1 MIPAYDELSSFR
13 NREDSMHW
21 VTIILVG
28 MAANLDNL
36 GIGLA
41 YGVKKMKIPFTSNMT
56 IAIVSMIVTYL
67 SVLLGGVLI
76 EFISQHKANV
86 VGSILLCG
94 IGLYT
99 IFSNKFACA
108 KSEEN
113 LERIDKDQN
122 NIISIK
128 EAFVLGLILSL
139 NCIAGGIGIGAN
151 GISAI
156 FTVISIG
163 FFSILTFA
171 IGGHFGL
178 ILSKTFIGKN
188 STLLS
193 GMILIGI
200 GIFELFI

>member
-1 MIPAYDELSSFR
+1 
-13 NREDSMHW
+13 MHW
-21 VTIILVG
+21 ITIILVG

-41 YGVKKMKIPFTSNMT
+41 YGVKKTKVPFTSNVT

-76 EFISQHKANV
+76 EFISQHKASI
-86 VGSILLCG
+86 VGSVLLCL

-99 IFSNKFACA
+99 IVSNKFTCA
-108 KSEEN
+108 ESEGS
-113 LERIDKDQN
+113 LEKIDKDQN

-156 FTVISIG
+156 WTVISIG

-171 IGGHFGL
+171 IGGHFGFM
-178 ILSKTFIGKN
+178 LSKTFIGKH
-188 STLLS
+188 STLIS

-200 GIFELFI
+200 GILELFI

>member
-1 MIPAYDELSSFR
+1 
-13 NREDSMHW
+13 MHW
-21 VTIILVG
+21 ITIILVG
-28 MAANLDNL
+28 IAANLDNL

-41 YGVKKMKIPFTSNMT
+41 YGVKKTKIPFTSNLT
-56 IAIVSMIVTYL
+56 IAVVSMIVTYL

-76 EFISQHKANV
+76 EFISQEKANI
-86 VGSILLCG
+86 VGCILLCV

-99 IFSNKFACA
+99 IVSNRFECA

-113 LERIDKDQN
+113 LEKIDKDQN
-122 NIISIK
+122 NIISIR
-128 EAFVLGLILSL
+128 EAIVLGLILSI
-139 NCIAGGIGIGAN
+139 NCIGGGIGIGAN

-163 FFSILTFA
+163 FFSLLTFA

-188 STLLS
+188 STLIS
-193 GMILIGI
+193 GVILIGI
-200 GIFELFI
+200 GIFEMFI